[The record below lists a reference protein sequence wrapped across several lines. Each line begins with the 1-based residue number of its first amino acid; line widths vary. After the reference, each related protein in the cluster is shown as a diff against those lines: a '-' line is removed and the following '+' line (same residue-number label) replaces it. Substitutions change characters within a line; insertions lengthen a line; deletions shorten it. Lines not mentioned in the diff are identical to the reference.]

1 MIAVAWA
8 ALDVRE
14 VVHQFDE
21 SRSGIA
27 VLHLTAAALAGVLAA
42 RARRS
47 GAMPGVGVEPTLSGT

>member
-42 RARRS
+42 RAPADPTRC
-47 GAMPGVGVEPTLSGT
+47 PGWESNPH